1 MIIKNK
7 LISITQHHH
16 HHLIIANNKITNINI
31 HFSNQ
36 KVNTKINKPIESNLF
51 FAFITFAI
59 FASQIE

>member
-36 KVNTKINKPIESNLF
+36 KVNTKIINH
-51 FAFITFAI
+51 
-59 FASQIE
+59 